1 MKHFVIIGLGRFGY
15 NLATSLYR
23 LKNQVLV
30 IDQNKKVIDSIK
42 DDVTEAI
49 IGDARDIKFLSE
61 FVDESVDTVV
71 VATGA
76 DIEMS
81 VLTVLYLKD
90 LGVKHI
96 VAKAKS
102 EDHGKILQSL
112 GVNEVIYPEK
122 DIASRLAEKMT
133 LSNLVS
139 HIPLAP
145 EYSIVEIVTPEK
157 FYNKSLAELQLR
169 QKYGIVVIAIKDV
182 LYDKIEVIPDA
193 GTKLPPDSVLI
204 IICKTEDV
212 VNLKF

>member
-1 MKHFVIIGLGRFGY
+1 
-15 NLATSLYR
+15 
-23 LKNQVLV
+23 
-30 IDQNKKVIDSIK
+30 
-42 DDVTEAI
+42 
-49 IGDARDIKFLSE
+49 
-61 FVDESVDTVV
+61 
-71 VATGA
+71 
-76 DIEMS
+76 MS

>member
-1 MKHFVIIGLGRFGY
+1 MKHFVVIGLGRFGY

-212 VNLKF
+212 INLKF

>member
-15 NLATSLYR
+15 HLATSLYG
-23 LKNQVLV
+23 LGNQVLV
-30 IDQNKKVIDSIK
+30 IDQDKKVIESIK
-42 DDVTEAI
+42 ENVTEAV
-49 IGDARDIKFLSE
+49 IGDARDIRVLRE
-61 FVDESVDTVV
+61 FVDDGVDTVV
-71 VATGA
+71 VATGS

-96 VAKAKS
+96 IAKAKS
-102 EDHGKILQSL
+102 EDHGKILKSL
-112 GVNEVIYPEK
+112 GVSEVIYPEK
-122 DIASRLAEKMT
+122 DIASRQAEKMT

-157 FYNKSLAELQLR
+157 FFGKSLEELQLR
-169 QKYGIVVIAIKDV
+169 QNYGITVIAIKDV
-182 LYDKIEVIPDA
+182 LYDKIDVIPEA
-193 GTKLPPDSVLI
+193 STKLPPDSAML

>member
-15 NLATSLYR
+15 HLATSLYR
-23 LKNQVLV
+23 LENQVLV
-30 IDQNKKVIDSIK
+30 IDQNKKVIESIK
-42 DDVTEAI
+42 DYVTEAI
-49 IGDARDIKFLSE
+49 IGDARDVKFLSE

-96 VAKAKS
+96 IAKAKS
-102 EDHGKILQSL
+102 EDHGKILKSL
-112 GVNEVIYPEK
+112 GVSEIIYPEK

-157 FYNKSLAELQLR
+157 FFGKSLKELELR
-169 QKYGIVVIAIKDV
+169 QNYGIVVIAVKDV

-193 GTKLPPDSVLI
+193 GTKLPPDSVMI

>member
-1 MKHFVIIGLGRFGY
+1 MKHFVVIGLGRFGY

>member
-15 NLATSLYR
+15 HLATSLYR

-30 IDQNKKVIDSIK
+30 IDINKKVIDSIK

-61 FVDESVDTVV
+61 FVDDSVDTVV

-102 EDHGKILQSL
+102 EDHGKILHSL

-157 FYNKSLAELQLR
+157 FFNKSLTELQLR

-182 LYDKIEVIPDA
+182 LYDKIDVIPDA

>member
-1 MKHFVIIGLGRFGY
+1 MKHFVVIGLGRFGY
-15 NLATSLYR
+15 HLATSLYR

-30 IDQNKKVIDSIK
+30 IDQNRKVIESIK

-49 IGDARDIKFLSE
+49 IGDAKDLKFLSE

-96 VAKAKS
+96 IAKAKS
-102 EDHGKILQSL
+102 EDHGKILNSL

-157 FYNKSLAELQLR
+157 FYNKSLADLQLR
-169 QKYGIVVIAIKDV
+169 QEYGIVVIAIKDV